1 MYLQHADEL
10 EKEVSSIGSLLSKY
24 KFNQKTTKHRNQR
37 AELIEQFQ
45 VEINK
50 ERVEEDGRLKDKR
63 YKKLS
68 YVAVLKKVEHLKD
81 PDLYIFYKDCMDGK
95 QRRGS
100 FSKVF
105 FGALKVKRP
114 EK

>member
-1 MYLQHADEL
+1 MYLQHADEI
-10 EKEVSSIGSLLSKY
+10 EKEVSSIGSLLSRY
-24 KFNQKTTKHRNQR
+24 KFNQKTTKHRDQR
-37 AELIEQFQ
+37 AELIEQFL

-50 ERVEEDGRLKDKR
+50 EREGTK

-68 YVAVLKKVEHLKD
+68 YKVVLLKLKHIPD
-81 PDLYIFYKDCMDGK
+81 TDLYIFYKECLDGK

-105 FGALKVKRP
+105 FGALKVK
-114 EK
+114 K